1 VDVDYEA
8 LYRQLLPLARVV
20 APAGV
25 DGADLVQ
32 EALTRALTR
41 HPQLRG
47 VRDPVSYLSTAVVN
61 TARTW
66 GVRAARR
73 AQADRVRD
81 ARSVAPQT
89 ATEVAAALVSEAEMH
104 DILVRLPP
112 RQRACLYLR
121 FVEDLDVDETA
132 RRLGCSAGTVKS
144 QTSKATAALRRALGT
159 APTSEVDHH
168 G

>member
-1 VDVDYEA
+1 VDIDYEG

-20 APAGV
+20 APSGV

-41 HPQLRG
+41 HPQLRS
-47 VRDPVSYLSTAVVN
+47 VRDPASYLSTAVVN
-61 TARTW
+61 TARSW

-73 AQADRVRD
+73 ARADR
-81 ARSVAPQT
+81 ARSARS
-89 ATEVAAALVSEAEMH
+89 AASETGVEPESAMAADAGMLE
-104 DILVRLPP
+104 ILRRLPP

-121 FVEDLDVDETA
+121 FVEDLDVEETA
-132 RRLGCSAGTVKS
+132 RRLGCSTGTVKS
-144 QTSKATAALRRALGT
+144 QTSKAAAALRRTLGSD
-159 APTSEVDHH
+159 AASEVTQH